1 MDVTMEQIAAE
12 EEVNEEKNK
21 IASEILKVLSREQV
35 TVSEAIS
42 ILGIT
47 KGKIL
52 KSRTNLLSN
61 R

>member
-1 MDVTMEQIAAE
+1 MDVTMEQITAE
-12 EEVNEEKNK
+12 EEANGEKNK

-47 KGKIL
+47 KEKIL
-52 KSRTNLLSN
+52 KSRINLLSN

>member
-1 MDVTMEQIAAE
+1 MDVTMEQITAE
-12 EEVNEEKNK
+12 EEANGEKNK

-47 KGKIL
+47 KEKIL
-52 KSRTNLLSN
+52 QSRINLLSN